1 MLNLP
6 FSLVVYL
13 FIYYYYLLFN
23 VGLDTVST
31 ALCFQCCVFLFFFFF
46 WHAIKK
52 IVRLLFMHCS

>member
-13 FIYYYYLLFN
+13 FIIIIYYLML
-23 VGLDTVST
+23 VWI
-31 ALCFQCCVFLFFFFF
+31 QCLLRCVFSVAFSFF

>member
-23 VGLDTVST
+23 VGLDKR
-31 ALCFQCCVFLFFFFF
+31 LLRCVFSVAFSFFFFL
-46 WHAIKK
+46 A
-52 IVRLLFMHCS
+52 RD

>member
-23 VGLDTVST
+23 VGLDTVFT